1 MGITQG
7 SPLPNITSTETR
19 DDKAPGYYN
28 TYLTDLSQAGQ
39 TALARTA
46 QQGIAGYD
54 PLQTLGYSKVSDAA
68 GAYKSGLSE
77 AEKTLGAAA
86 KGVTGQRI
94 QDLMNPYT
102 SKVVDEMERL
112 QQQSLQRSVLPT
124 LKAGF
129 VGSGGL
135 GGQRYAG
142 ALGQVMSDAQRNLLG
157 QQSDA
162 LQSGYTEALRVALNE
177 LPYLTQAGQQQ
188 AQAAKLQ
195 QDLGLIGTGALTKA
209 GAERQK
215 YEQSLLDFPLAN
227 AVTASGLMRGYQ
239 IPTTQTSTKVGP
251 GTQGQY
257 QQSDLQNILG
267 VLSLIGATQGGTT
280 GAAGNALG
288 VGTKFIFDKLKALF
302 SGLGGARYTVDPTEF
317 TGGLNAEGV
326 PVYFDKE
333 TGTYY
338 DNNGQAVDVTFEY

>member
-1 MGITQG
+1 
-7 SPLPNITSTETR
+7 
-19 DDKAPGYYN
+19 
-28 TYLTDLSQAGQ
+28 
-39 TALARTA
+39 
-46 QQGIAGYD
+46 
-54 PLQTLGYSKVSDAA
+54 
-68 GAYKSGLSE
+68 
-77 AEKTLGAAA
+77 
-86 KGVTGQRI
+86 
-94 QDLMNPYT
+94 
-102 SKVVDEMERL
+102 
-112 QQQSLQRSVLPT
+112 
-124 LKAGF
+124 
-129 VGSGGL
+129 
-135 GGQRYAG
+135 
-142 ALGQVMSDAQRNLLG
+142 MSDAQRNLLG